1 MKKLTTR
8 KYRSSDLETLK
19 EITAICFDGVSI
31 DQNIEKQFGI
41 IADKNWQARK
51 MFHID
56 DDAEADPNGIFIAEE
71 SGKSGKVVGYITSRV
86 NHSTKIGWIPNLAV
100 LPEYQGRGLGKELMS
115 AALKYLKDSGML
127 YAKIET
133 LEQNEIG
140 KSFYTKVGF
149 KEVARQI
156 HFLMDLRDTKVG
168 DSKDERQI

>member
-1 MKKLTTR
+1 MKKLTIR
-8 KYRSSDLETLK
+8 KYRASDLETLK

-51 MFHID
+51 VLHID
-56 DDAEADPNGIFIAEE
+56 ADAEANSDGIFVAEE
-71 SGKSGKVVGYITSRV
+71 LESEKVVGYITTRL
-86 NHSTKIGWIPNLAV
+86 NHKTKIGWIPNLAV
-100 LPEYQGRGLGKELMS
+100 LPEYQGQGLGKKLMD
-115 AALKYLKDSGML
+115 AALKYFKDSGML

-156 HFLMDLRDTKVG
+156 HFLMNLDDAKRELGREG
-168 DSKDERQI
+168 